1 MTKWLQSGFLPIAAL
16 LLATFGVSACD
27 TGHKEAD
34 RGEVSAT
41 TKAND
46 ATAKKSATSTPSGPP
61 RPAMWKLSDSDT
73 HIFLFGGVHMLPKGI
88 DWQSGWIDTVVDSAD
103 MLILELAP
111 EEQAQAPQVLAE
123 LTVEGSE
130 VPMDERIPPQLTD
143 ELDILAGRAR
153 VSRAQL
159 DGMESWAAA
168 LTLSNAV
175 SRNASLSIKNGTE
188 AILTKRFQDL
198 GKPVSGLET
207 AQFQLSLF
215 DQLPQRTQDEL
226 LTRTIEQAGD
236 ASTKFDQL
244 ISAWSKGDVG
254 AVARYADAELR
265 DVEGLSLPLLE
276 QRNAAWAK
284 WINDRMQQPGTV
296 LIAVGAGHLVGDD
309 SVQTMLQEM
318 GYKVERV
325 Q

>member
-1 MTKWLQSGFLPIAAL
+1 MTTWFQSNLLPLAAL
-16 LLATFGVSACD
+16 LFATFGLSACD
-27 TGHKEAD
+27 SGPEETS
-34 RGEVSAT
+34 RSEVSGT
-41 TKAND
+41 EKTVE
-46 ATAKKSATSTPSGPP
+46 TPTGKTPGNKNAGPP

-130 VPMDERIPPQLTD
+130 VPMDQRIPPQLTD

-215 DQLPQRTQDEL
+215 DQLPQKTQDEL
-226 LTRTIEQAGD
+226 LARTIEQAGD

-244 ISAWSKGDVG
+244 ISAWSKGDVE
-254 AVARYADAELR
+254 AVGRYADAELR

-309 SVQTMLQEM
+309 SVQTMLQDM
-318 GYKVERV
+318 GYKIERV